1 MTGWRWFD
9 RRRARAYAATVT
21 GTAARVAAAV
31 GLLLLLPGGAPGLSA
46 ATRGDASAGAE
57 ATHGDT
63 APVAEAPEAE
73 SATMRS
79 IETDIHAGVATL
91 ADDEME
97 GRGLGTKGIKAAAA
111 WIEARLEGNGIDPAF
126 AGGYRQPFKV
136 KTGVRL
142 LWGNRLDGVATDDW
156 SPLGFSSPGEFAGP
170 LVFAGYGIEAPEIGY
185 RELDGLDLKGK
196 VVLMLRYEP
205 QERDEASPFDGKRP
219 SRWSAL
225 RYKVLQARERGA
237 AAVVFV
243 TGPLQDEG
251 KDKIPALKNDGP
263 ESPAGLPVLQV
274 KLSVARRWLAPAGID
289 LDAFQRDVDRDL
301 APRSRDTGLR
311 VAGKVAVEPIYTDA
325 ENVAGV
331 IRGRGALAGE
341 CIVLGAHYD
350 HLGMG
355 GERSMRPNVS
365 AVHNG
370 ADDNAS
376 GVASILSIAG
386 RLKRRMAA
394 LRSHRTVVLAFFS
407 GEEVGLA
414 GSSAFV
420 ADPPFPLDHTIAMIN
435 LDMVGHLRDDTLVAL
450 GSDSAPEWGGEIDR
464 ALVAV
469 PGLKVSGHGDGYGP
483 SDQTSFYA
491 SSVPVLQ
498 LFTGATEEYHTPDDD
513 TDTLNYPGA
522 ARVARFTLALAT
534 VLAEGPEKLT
544 WVRSGAG
551 PTMAGDS
558 RGYGAYLGTIPDYRA
573 MEATEGGVLLGDVRA
588 GGPADRA
595 GIRGGDRIVEMAGTR
610 IENLYDMTYALQD
623 HKPEDTIDVVVLRDG
638 KRLTLRATLGDR
650 AKMNQAPAPAAPGKD
665 AAPSANENATSP
677 HDGGAAPA
685 KDGAAQ
691 ENAAPAKE
699 QVPPPHE
706 APAAPA
712 AKETAASPHDSGTA
726 PGGKE
731 AAGGIAPFYE
741 NRPGPAFVIGAGKP
755 FEKSF
760 DGERHLRDV
769 RQLTFGGENAEAYF
783 SPDGRHLIFQS
794 TPRGAACDQEY
805 TMDLATGEVRRVSSG
820 KGRTTCGYY
829 DWPEADRIIY
839 ASTEGGGDACPPPP
853 DYSKGYVWA
862 LYDSYDIYE
871 ARPDGSDTRPLIVSP
886 GYDAE
891 ATWCHRGGRFVFT
904 STRDG
909 DIDLYVSDEA
919 GNIKRLT
926 SEPGYDG
933 GAFFSPDCSE
943 IVWRASR
950 PQGKELEDYRA
961 LLQEGF
967 IRPHTLEIYV
977 MKSDGTGVRQIT
989 HNGAANFCPYFSPDG
1004 RKVIYASNAGSRD
1017 GREFDLW
1024 LVDAQGGEPERITTA
1039 PGFDG
1044 FPQWSPDG
1052 LYLVWGSNRA
1062 DPASHETNLFIAR
1075 WAD

>member
-1 MTGWRWFD
+1 MSRSAA
-9 RRRARAYAATVT
+9 RRTVRLLVAAGLAAAGLAVA
-21 GTAARVAAAV
+21 GFTAAAPAADTSDDPT
-31 GLLLLLPGGAPGLSA
+31 LRTLE
-46 ATRGDASAGAE
+46 TEIRAGI
-57 ATHGDT
+57 
-63 APVAEAPEAE
+63 
-73 SATMRS
+73 S
-79 IETDIHAGVATL
+79 TL
-91 ADDEME
+91 AADSME
-97 GRGLGTKGIKAAAA
+97 GRGLGTKGIVRAAA
-111 WIEARLEGNGIDPAF
+111 WIEARLQATGLDPAF
-126 AGGYRQPFKV
+126 AGSYRQPFKV

-142 LWGNRLDGVATDDW
+142 LSGNRLEGVADDGW
-156 SPLGFSSPGEFAGP
+156 APLGFSSPGEFAGE

-196 VVLMLRYEP
+196 VVLVLRYEP

-219 SRWSAL
+219 SRWSAM

-243 TGPLQDEG
+243 TGPLQDDG
-251 KDKIPALKNDGP
+251 KDRIPALKNDGP
-263 ESPAGLPVLQV
+263 ESPAGLPVVQV
-274 KLSVARRWLAPAGID
+274 KLSVARGWLAPAGID

-301 APRSRDTGLR
+301 TPRSRATGLR
-311 VAGKVAVEPIYTDA
+311 LSGRVALEPLYTDA

-331 IRGRGALAGE
+331 IPGAGALAGDYL
-341 CIVLGAHYD
+341 VLGAHYD

-355 GERSMRPNVS
+355 GERSMRPNIS
-365 AVHNG
+365 AIHNG

-376 GVASILSIAG
+376 GVASILSLGG

-394 LRSHRTVVLAFFS
+394 TPSHRTIILAFFS

-414 GSSAFV
+414 GSAAFV
-420 ADPPFPLDHTIAMIN
+420 RNPPCPLDRTTAMVN
-435 LDMVGHLRDDTLVAL
+435 LDMVGHLRDDTLIAL
-450 GSDSAPEWGGEIDR
+450 GSDSAPEWSDEIAR
-464 ALVAV
+464 AAVAV
-469 PGLKVSGHGDGYGP
+469 PGLKVSSHGDGYGP

-491 SSVPVLQ
+491 SSIPVLH
-498 LFTGATEEYHTPDDD
+498 LFTGATEQYHTPDDKAD
-513 TDTLNYPGA
+513 TVDAAGA

-534 VLAEGPEKLT
+534 DLARDPARLT
-544 WVRSGAG
+544 LVRSTAG
-551 PTMAGDS
+551 PGMTGDS
-558 RGYGAYLGTIPDYRA
+558 RGYGAYLGTVPDYRA
-573 MEATEGGVLLGDVRA
+573 MEATEGGVLLADVRA

-595 GIRGGDRIVEMAGTR
+595 GIKGGDRIVEMAGTR

-623 HKPEDTIDVVVLRDG
+623 HKPGDTIDVVVVRG
-638 KRLTLRATLGDR
+638 GERLTLRATLGDR
-650 AKMNQAPAPAAPGKD
+650 AKMGPDPGHKAMPAPEPGLPAPVPAPPLEESLKAPAD
-665 AAPSANENATSP
+665 ASIEAPSP
-677 HDGGAAPA
+677 HA
-685 KDGAAQ
+685 
-691 ENAAPAKE
+691 
-699 QVPPPHE
+699 

-712 AKETAASPHDSGTA
+712 APPAAPAAA
-726 PGGKE
+726 PG
-731 AAGGIAPFYE
+731 ISPFYE
-741 NRPGPAFVIGAGKP
+741 GRPGPGFVIGAGKP
-755 FEKSF
+755 FDRTF
-760 DGERHLRDV
+760 DGERHLRDI

-783 SPDGRHLIFQS
+783 SPDGKHLIFQS
-794 TPRGAACDQEY
+794 TPKGAACDQEF
-805 TMDLATGEVRRVSSG
+805 TMDLGSGEVRRVSSG

-829 DWPEADRIIY
+829 DWPEGNRIIY

-862 LYDSYDIYE
+862 LYDTYDIYE
-871 ARPDGSDTRPLIVSP
+871 ARPDGSGAKKLIASP

-891 ATWCHRGGRFVFT
+891 ATWCHRGGKFVFT

-950 PQGKELEDYRA
+950 PQGAELDEYRA
-961 LLQEGF
+961 LLKNGL

-977 MKSDGTGVRQIT
+977 MKADGTARRQIT
-989 HNGAANFCPYFSPDG
+989 SNGAANFCPYFSPDG
-1004 RKVIYASNAGSRD
+1004 RRIIFASNVGSKD

-1024 LVDAQGGEPERITTA
+1024 IVDAKGGEPERVTTA

-1052 LYLVWGSNRA
+1052 TFLVWGSNRA